1 MSQALYS
8 SAFEILR
15 RAVDDEVDPDDPEEA
30 GDKEFFTSW
39 ALFIVIMLLIGALFT
54 SYFLQQRKIQAVH
67 ETVVSIFAGMV
78 VGLIIRVSPGRSIQ
92 DSVSFDYQF
101 FFNLLL
107 PPIIV
112 ASGYELHQ
120 GNFFRNIGSIL
131 TFAFAGT
138 FISAVSLAIIL
149 WLWTRIPLDGL
160 SITFVEALSVGAT
173 LSATDPVTILAIFNL
188 YKVEPKLYTIIFG
201 ESILNDAI
209 AIVLFET
216 AQRYKEGAA
225 AGNLTILSLFE
236 AIGFFL
242 FVFFTSV
249 VIGIVIGVGTAII
262 LKYTH
267 VRKYPKIEAC
277 IILLIAYASYFFS
290 NGVKMSGIVSLLFC
304 GITLKHYAYYNMS
317 RRTQLTTKFIFQI
330 TAQLSE
336 NFIFIY
342 LGLTLFTETDLVYK
356 PLFILVTIV
365 GICAARWLSVFPL
378 SKLINYVIR
387 LRARR
392 RGVDAPDEL
401 PWKYQAM
408 LFWAGLR
415 GAVGVAL
422 AAGLSGENGPALRA
436 TVLVVVV
443 LTVIIFGGTTARMLE
458 ILDVRTGCV
467 DDAASDDEFD
477 IETSNAG
484 TYYRSGGR
492 AIGHTPKQ
500 SANIGLDYFDSST
513 DLNAKK
519 PNGHTRPG
527 RPKHQ
532 DRGYSSS
539 NRHSP
544 SSQERARMARK
555 TSQISQ
561 KDREDHEAAALLSMS
576 NGGSRSHSTS
586 DDEDDDPALDLDL
599 PPAAP
604 RRQPSPRYPTP
615 RPGQTH
621 HLSGS
626 HPNLAVDPSEI
637 SNNDEDITSAS
648 GNGTRSAQ
656 SLHHQSVP
664 TAQAGGVGGGVSG
677 IRDLLRGAAR
687 GDVDSVAWL
696 RQLDENF
703 IKPTLLLDQGGGGG
717 GHHGGGHGGGGSN
730 V

>member
-1 MSQALYS
+1 MSQFYAG
-8 SAFEILR
+8 AFEILR
-15 RAVDDEVDPDDPEEA
+15 RAVDDDGDSDDPADA

-39 ALFIVIMLLIGALFT
+39 ALFIVIMLLISALFT
-54 SYFLQQRKIQAVH
+54 SYLLQQKKIQAVH

-107 PPIIV
+107 PPIIL

-120 GNFFRNIGSIL
+120 GNFFRNIGTIL
-131 TFAFAGT
+131 TFAFFGT

-188 YKVEPKLYTIIFG
+188 YKVEPKLYTVIFG

-236 AIGFFL
+236 AVGFFL
-242 FVFFTSV
+242 LVFSISV
-249 VIGIVIGVGTAII
+249 LIGICIGVGTAII
-262 LKYTH
+262 LKYTL
-267 VRKYPKIEAC
+267 VRRYPKLEAC
-277 IILLIAYASYFFS
+277 IVLLIAYASYFFS
-290 NGVKMSGIVSLLFC
+290 NGVRMSGIVSLLFC

-356 PLFILVTIV
+356 PLFILVTVV

-378 SKLINYVIR
+378 SKVINYIIR
-387 LRARR
+387 VRARR
-392 RGVDAPDEL
+392 RGVEVAEEL
-401 PWKYQAM
+401 PWRYQAM

-422 AAGLSGENGPALRA
+422 AAGLSGENGAALRA

-458 ILDVRTGCV
+458 ILGIKTGV
-467 DDAASDDEFD
+467 IEEIDSDDEFD
-477 IETSNAG
+477 IETTNQG
-484 TYYRSGGR
+484 TYYKRGGQ
-492 AIGHTPKQ
+492 AFGHTPKG
-500 SANIGLDYFDSST
+500 SANIGLDYFGET
-513 DLNAKK
+513 DNK
-519 PNGHTRPG
+519 PANGHTRPS
-527 RPKHQ
+527 RPRQQ

-544 SSQERARMARK
+544 SSRERAKMARK
-555 TSQISQ
+555 NSQ
-561 KDREDHEAAALLSMS
+561 KLQRDRDDLEQRNLLS
-576 NGGSRSHSTS
+576 GPLIRSTTGS
-586 DDEDDDPALDLDL
+586 DDEDDYDPGADLDL

-604 RRQPSPRYPTP
+604 RRQQQPSPLYSSRTN
-615 RPGQTH
+615 Q
-621 HLSGS
+621 S
-626 HPNLAVDPSEI
+626 HSNLAVSAPEI
-637 SNNDEDITSAS
+637 MVNDEDIT
-648 GNGTRSAQ
+648 AQ
-656 SLHHQSVP
+656 SSPASNMNRLVAPIHQSVP
-664 TAQAGGVGGGVSG
+664 TSSAAGIGGGVSG
-677 IRDLLRGAAR
+677 IKDLLRGAAR

-703 IKPTLLLDQGGGGG
+703 IKPTLLLDQGQGQAH
-717 GHHGGGHGGGGSN
+717 GHGHGHKGGGGSP